1 LRPDNKTLLSVSFP
15 ELIQT
20 LKADPQMVKLIYNMP
35 TTANDREQLKG
46 SDDNNNIAKYL
57 ESNKDK
63 ILDLAEKDCL

>member
-1 LRPDNKTLLSVSFP
+1 
-15 ELIQT
+15 
-20 LKADPQMVKLIYNMP
+20 MVKLIYNMP

>member
-1 LRPDNKTLLSVSFP
+1 LRPDNKTLLSVSFAA
-15 ELIQT
+15 LIQT